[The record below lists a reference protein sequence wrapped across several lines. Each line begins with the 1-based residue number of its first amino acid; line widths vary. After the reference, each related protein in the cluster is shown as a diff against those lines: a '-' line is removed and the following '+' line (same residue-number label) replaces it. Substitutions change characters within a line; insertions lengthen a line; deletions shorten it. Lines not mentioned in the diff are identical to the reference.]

1 MIHQIQQEE
10 KERVIEDIR
19 EWISEHIHE
28 QEFDYMNGY
37 YNLCVTSFDTET
49 DFCNGF
55 RNFRLDCH
63 WYWFI
68 FYHWMFI
75 RKIID

>member
-19 EWISEHIHE
+19 EWLSENIRE
-28 QEFDYMNGY
+28 RELDYMNGY

-49 DFCNGF
+49 DFWNEF
-55 RNFRLDCH
+55 NDFVKTL
-63 WYWFI
+63 
-68 FYHWMFI
+68 
-75 RKIID
+75 